1 MKILCVFAF
10 ILLAFSF
17 AGCGG
22 GDDDDDDDNNND
34 NNAAGEIYG
43 GFLSMNPG
51 SWSDYVDDEGNRT
64 RYEYIGIDTYNGS
77 ECFVMEFSMNIDGEE
92 MVSQIWVDKASGASK
107 LYVIKQAG
115 MVMKMNI
122 GQTPDIP
129 GGEPED
135 NTTGVEI
142 GFKDYTTPTGKNVSA
157 NVYKEG
163 NDEYWI
169 SSEVPFGQ
177 VKYVENGKTIMQL
190 YDFATSGAVR
200 NISRDEAMNAMSLTY
215 P

>member
-22 GDDDDDDDNNND
+22 GDDDDDNNNND
-34 NNAAGEIYG
+34 NNTSGEIYG

-51 SWSDYVDDEGNRT
+51 SWSEYNDEEGNRT
-64 RYEYIGIDTYNGS
+64 RYEYIGVDTYNGS
-77 ECFVMEFSMNIDGEE
+77 ECFVMEFNMSIEGEE
-92 MVSQIWVDKASGASK
+92 MISQIWIDKASGASK
-107 LYVIKQAG
+107 LYVIKQG
-115 MVMKMNI
+115 GIVMKMNI
-122 GQTPDIP
+122 GQTPSIP
-129 GGEPED
+129 GGESED
-135 NTTGVEI
+135 STTWVETGV
-142 GFKDYTTPTGKNVSA
+142 KDYTTPTGKNVSA

-163 NDEYWI
+163 IYEYWI

-177 VKYVENGKTIMQL
+177 VKEVENGKTIMQL
-190 YDFATSGAVR
+190 YDFGLSGAVR
-200 NISRDEAMNAMSLTY
+200 DISREEAMNAMSFTL